1 MSGVSAG
8 ARRLPAPSLRPYL
21 GRYDGYLLRG
31 FDPGVHVG
39 MPSTSI
45 TVILTIDEPID
56 VPVSSHPDQAGGRW
70 DALAGGL
77 TLRPT
82 LIAHNGYQHGI
93 QLAVTPLGARAL
105 FGIPA
110 GELGEWIVDLSDLL
124 GPEAER
130 LRGRIAATS
139 DWRARF
145 AVLDEVFCARV
156 AAIDARRLEMDA
168 NLRRA
173 WRLLTD
179 PAGAPTVDR
188 VAHEIGWSRRHL
200 AARFAGEFGITPKE
214 AARLTRFEVS
224 HRMVRRP
231 EVSIAEVAAVTGY
244 YDQAHMARE
253 WRELAG
259 CPPSAWR
266 AREVF
271 PFVQDD
277 GGPGEKGW
285 VHDRN
290 NRYRNDPYR
299 DDDRPAVADVHL
311 P

>member
-8 ARRLPAPSLRPYL
+8 ARRLPAPPLRPYI
-21 GRYDGYLLRG
+21 GRYEGYLLSG
-31 FDPGVHVG
+31 FEPGTHVG
-39 MPSTSI
+39 MPSTAI

-70 DALAGGL
+70 TALAGGL

-82 LIAHNGYQHGI
+82 LIAHRGYQHGI
-93 QLAVTPLGARAL
+93 QLAVTPSGARAL
-105 FGIPA
+105 FGMPA

-124 GPEAER
+124 GPDAER
-130 LRGRIAATS
+130 VRERIAATA

-145 AVLDEVFCARV
+145 AVLDEVFGARV
-156 AAIDARRLEMDA
+156 AATDRRRLEVDP

-179 PAGAPTVDR
+179 PHRPPAVSR
-188 VAHEIGWSRRHL
+188 VAAEIGWSRRYL
-200 AARFAGEFGITPKE
+200 ASRFTAEFGITPKE
-214 AARLTRFEVS
+214 AARLTRFEAS
-224 HRMVRRP
+224 HRLLRRP
-231 EVSIAEVAAVTGY
+231 EVTSIAEVAAATGY

-259 CPPSAWR
+259 SAPSTWR

-271 PFVQDD
+271 PFVQAETAANERGLGYD
-277 GGPGEKGW
+277 
-285 VHDRN
+285 
-290 NRYRNDPYR
+290 
-299 DDDRPAVADVHL
+299 
-311 P
+311 

>member
-8 ARRLPAPSLRPYL
+8 ARRLPAPSLRPFL
-21 GRYDGYLLRG
+21 GPYAGYLLRG

-39 MPSTSI
+39 MPGTAI

-56 VPVSSHPDQAGGRW
+56 VPVCSHPDQPGGRW

-110 GELGEWIVDLSDLL
+110 GELGEWLVDLSDLL

-130 LRGRIAATS
+130 VRERIAATS
-139 DWRARF
+139 DWRVRF
-145 AVLDEVFCARV
+145 AVLDEVFGAR
-156 AAIDARRLEMDA
+156 AAAVDPRRLEQDA

-179 PAGAPTVDR
+179 PAGAPAVGG
-188 VAHEIGWSRRHL
+188 VARDIGWSRRHL
-200 AARFAGEFGITPKE
+200 AGRFTAEFGITPKE

-224 HRMVRRP
+224 HRMLRRP
-231 EVSIAEVAAVTGY
+231 EVSVAEVAAATGY

-259 CPPSAWR
+259 APPSVWR

-277 GGPGEKGW
+277 RPPGEEGL
-285 VHDRN
+285 RT
-290 NRYRNDPYR
+290 
-299 DDDRPAVADVHL
+299 
-311 P
+311 

>member
-8 ARRLPAPSLRPYL
+8 ARRLPAPSLRPFL
-21 GRYDGYLLRG
+21 GPYAGYLLHG

-39 MPSTSI
+39 MPGTAI
-45 TVILTIDEPID
+45 TVIVTIDEPID

-82 LIAHNGYQHGI
+82 LIAHNGYQHGV

-110 GELGEWIVDLSDLL
+110 GALGEWIVDLADLL
-124 GPEAER
+124 GPEADRVRE
-130 LRGRIAATS
+130 RIAATS

-145 AVLDEVFCARV
+145 TVLDEVFCAR
-156 AAIDARRLEMDA
+156 AAAVDPRRLELDA
-168 NLRRA
+168 NLQQA

-179 PAGAPTVDR
+179 PAGAPAVGR
-188 VAHEIGWSRRHL
+188 VAHDIGWSRRYL
-200 AARFAGEFGITPKE
+200 AGRFTAEFGITPIQ
-214 AARLTRFEVS
+214 AARLSRFEVS
-224 HRMVRRP
+224 HRMLRRP
-231 EVSIAEVAAVTGY
+231 GHSVAAVAAATGY

-259 CPPSAWR
+259 VPPSVWR

-271 PFVQDD
+271 PFVQDA
-277 GGPGEKGW
+277 G
-285 VHDRN
+285 
-290 NRYRNDPYR
+290 
-299 DDDRPAVADVHL
+299 
-311 P
+311 